1 MNDLKQEL
9 LSKFD
14 LFKNIPIKK
23 SEVII
28 DKLEQMM
35 LMTGA
40 GIFLL
45 EKWKKS
51 KTLVKKDLIW
61 FLIFSQAHIQRIST

>member
-9 LSKFD
+9 LAKFD

-28 DKLEQMM
+28 DKLE
-35 LMTGA
+35 LKEYTAGEVIFEKGSEKNA

-51 KTLVKKDLIW
+51 KTLVKKDLI
-61 FLIFSQAHIQRIST
+61 